1 MFQLAVLISKSL
13 GWDLDH
19 VKNHLQVRLY
29 CSARVVHPSGTT
41 RTYWATE
48 SRYPFNKGKRRDMV
62 EIDLG
67 KNRLG
72 LAQITTFIDLE
83 RLPEDANATSAKVIL
98 IRWMS
103 PSSKSSARDN
113 HNRPL
118 CDFPLSYNHCLWEWS
133 DAGRERQSFKR
144 RGFEKIV
151 DKQKMWSHIYREER
165 TDAIRKEIR
174 ARYDIVHYDSLVR
187 HANVAEDPTTGH
199 FLQTLQMI

>member
-29 CSARVVHPSGTT
+29 CSARVMHPSGAT

-103 PSSKSSARDN
+103 PSSKSSAIDN

-133 DAGRERQSFKR
+133 DAGRERRSFKR

-187 HANVAEDPTTGH
+187 HANVAEDPTTRH